1 MLGCGV
7 QHGAIGCGRVMGEN
21 VRENCKIQTTGCG
34 AIRSRKFI
42 HRKGNLKFVQ
52 LH

>member
-1 MLGCGV
+1 
-7 QHGAIGCGRVMGEN
+7 MGEYE
-21 VRENCKIQTTGCG
+21 RENYKTTGCG

-42 HRKGNLKFVQ
+42 HRKGALKFVQ

>member
-1 MLGCGV
+1 
-7 QHGAIGCGRVMGEN
+7 MGEY
-21 VRENCKIQTTGCG
+21 VRENEKIQTTGCG

-42 HRKGNLKFVQ
+42 QRKRALNFVQ